1 MDIKSIIRQL
11 FDRVLNEGDLDFL
24 DQIISDD
31 YVDHNPLPGVPPGR
45 EGVRIKIK
53 ALRRAFPDIQFI
65 LEDVIS
71 DGAIAAARYRWQG
84 TQKEEFA
91 GIAPTR
97 KTVEVGGM
105 DFYRV
110 EKEKISEHWHT
121 IDELGLLRQL
131 GAITIK

>member
-1 MDIKSIIRQL
+1 MNIKSTIRQL
-11 FDRVLNEGDLDFL
+11 FDRVLNKGDLDFL

-53 ALRRAFPDIQFI
+53 ALRQAFPDIQFI
-65 LEDVIS
+65 LEEVIS
-71 DGAIAAARYRWQG
+71 EGAIAAARYRWQG
-84 TQKEEFA
+84 TQKGEFA
-91 GIAPTR
+91 GIPPTG
-97 KTVEVGGM
+97 KIVEVGGM

-110 EKEKISEHWHT
+110 EKGRIVEHWHT

-131 GAITIK
+131 GVLDVK

>member
-131 GAITIK
+131 GAITVK